1 VRTSLIKIYHQ
12 FRISNSDSAP
22 GCRCRQSLDDDD
34 ACECPVWVRQSRPLI
49 RSLSSDAA
57 GPDVNLNTPGLLQ
70 LTTLRG
76 HLQPVPTP
84 ISRAQR
90 RRTPHH

>member
-1 VRTSLIKIYHQ
+1 MTVRLGVVVDNHLTMTTHVNVL
-12 FRISNSDSAP
+12 
-22 GCRCRQSLDDDD
+22 CR
-34 ACECPVWVRQSRPLI
+34 VRQSRPLI